1 MATLVKLSGIKI
13 DSAKWGESVG
23 KHADE
28 ISLVDLVSDDPVQ
41 TADKIRRR
49 LHDIALK
56 TERIADS
63 KGAEGAALKKS
74 IADVDMTVEID
85 AGNAMDRVNEK
96 RADLL
101 ARKKQFEASAES
113 ILKAKSELASAESL
127 VIDVDGLRLEIQ
139 RHTKA
144 VEVATEKRG
153 AIVEKIDRLRAEI
166 ESLEDAAA
174 EQLTAAEIAKG
185 KKESAEQ
192 RLGDAEWHIEQVK
205 SLRQSVNATLP
216 ESVTDEELEAVE
228 QERKQ
233 AMELI
238 AQAEVVKRARTT
250 KFKADLLIDESNELT
265 SAAEDMRKIA
275 RSTDSVLEQALID
288 AGFDQIKVHDG
299 RLCVE
304 SDRGLEPVSEL
315 STGERWRL
323 ALDLAAQGLPDGAI
337 LTVKQEGWQ
346 SLDNGLKA
354 EVAAMAK
361 ERGLLVFAAQVD
373 EGPLRTEVL

>member
-1 MATLVKLSGIKI
+1 LATLVKLSGIKI